1 MLSLGSIGSYIIA
14 IALLVIVLKV
24 LTLPLK
30 IITKFVFNSILGGI
44 ILYICSLFG
53 IFVNIQW
60 WTVVLTGLF
69 GVPGLICAVLI
80 TLII

>member
-1 MLSLGSIGSYIIA
+1 MLSFGGIGSYIIA
-14 IALLVIVLKV
+14 IALLIIVLKI

-30 IITKFVFNSILGGI
+30 IIMKFVFNSIIGGI
-44 ILYICSLFG
+44 ILYICAWFG

-69 GVPGLICAVLI
+69 GVPGLVCAILI

>member
-1 MLSLGSIGSYIIA
+1 MLGSIGSYIIA
-14 IALLVIVLKV
+14 IVLLIIVLKI

-30 IITKFVFNSILGGI
+30 LIMKFVFNSVIGGI
-44 ILYICSLFG
+44 ILYICAWFG

-69 GVPGLICAVLI
+69 GVPGLVCATLI
-80 TLII
+80 TLIL